1 MAGDDER
8 VEEWLREAR
17 AAAARMLYDSVSG
30 PRGRVVECPRL
41 VRRGPLLACP
51 DSWWRPRGV
60 VAYLTVVEEPGVPVY
75 RGPAWLE
82 DAGEEGL
89 LVASLDVA
97 SLSPRAP
104 VRLLV
109 HGYASPEE
117 LAEGVAL
124 EALGAHWHEEA
135 LCSGDTEAAA
145 RLAAEVLGALLL
157 WRNALPAPPT
167 WATEPGP
174 WLRAARGAPG
184 YEAPRV
190 VLYVTPSWEPNTGL
204 MPGMGAA
211 PAAVVEAEPGPL
223 VLLAS
228 EQPCRWLLRL

>member
-1 MAGDDER
+1 MAGEDER
-8 VEEWLREAR
+8 VEEWLRAAR

-30 PRGRVVECPRL
+30 PRGRIVECQRL
-41 VRRGPLLACP
+41 ERRGPVLACP
-51 DSWWRPRGV
+51 GSWWRPRGV
-60 VAYLTVVEEPGVPVY
+60 VAYITLVEEPGVPVY
-75 RGPAWLE
+75 HGPAWLE
-82 DAGEEGL
+82 EGDGAL
-89 LVASLDVA
+89 IVASLD
-97 SLSPRAP
+97 LSALGPRAP

-117 LAEGVAL
+117 LTGGVTL
-124 EALGAHWHEEA
+124 EELGALDLEEA

-145 RLAAEVLGALLL
+145 RLAAGVLGALLL

-211 PAAVVEAEPGPL
+211 PAAILEAEPGPMLLL
-223 VLLAS
+223 VS
-228 EQPCRWLLRL
+228 EEPCRWMLRL